1 VFWSSQALLWGEVY
15 QNHKTKGEKIMT
27 NQEIVR
33 SWKDED
39 YLLNLS
45 SRERA
50 YLPDNPAGLTELT
63 DEDLLNVDG
72 GSTVVC
78 SAVAASLYVCTP
90 AVKISFVVSV
100 VVSAVSIAY
109 TLS

>member
-1 VFWSSQALLWGEVY
+1 
-15 QNHKTKGEKIMT
+15 MT
-27 NQEIVR
+27 NQEIIR

-39 YLLNLS
+39 YLLNLC

-50 YLPDNPAGLTELT
+50 FLPENPAGLTELT
-63 DEDLLNVDG
+63 DQDLLDVDG
-72 GSTVVC
+72 GSTPVC
-78 SAVAASLYVCTP
+78 TAAAVSLVACTP
-90 AVKISFVVSV
+90 AVKVTFIVTV

>member
-1 VFWSSQALLWGEVY
+1 VFWSSQALLWGEVC
-15 QNHKTKGEKIMT
+15 QNHKIKGEKIMT
-27 NQEIVR
+27 NQDIVR

-50 YLPDNPAGLTELT
+50 FLPDNPAGLTELT
-63 DEDLLNVDG
+63 DEDLLDVDG
-72 GSTVVC
+72 GSTPLC
-78 SAVAASLYVCTP
+78 TAVAVSLVACTP
-90 AVKISFVVSV
+90 AVKVSFIVSA
-100 VVSAVSIAY
+100 VVSAASIAY

>member
-1 VFWSSQALLWGEVY
+1 
-15 QNHKTKGEKIMT
+15 MT

-39 YLLNLS
+39 YLLSLG
-45 SRERA
+45 RQERA

-78 SAVAASLYVCTP
+78 SATALSLIACTP
-90 AVKISFVVSV
+90 AVKVSFVVSV
-100 VVSAVSIAY
+100 VVSAATIAY